1 MKTNRFSF
9 IPIILT
15 ILVFVVSAWLVIPN
29 LTKQNIEGEGVSSA
43 YGSDAVKGEVTQIL
57 EEGMVTL
64 GEVEQPYQIVLV
76 KVLEGEYTGELLPI
90 EYGKRQVLASPIQ
103 MKIGETVYISVAV
116 RPDTGAVRGFFMD
129 FDRARSILMLFLI
142 FLFFSILISGW
153 KGVRSVIG
161 IGFSMTFIV
170 FYIIPNILDC
180 QDPVIT
186 SIIGAFIFLS
196 ISQFLVYGWNLKTHA
211 AVMGILLSLVITGL
225 LSSFFVDFTRLT
237 GFGDE
242 NILFLSQMVQN
253 LNLRGLLL
261 AGMLIGSLGVLDDLV
276 ISQASAVFELRAANN
291 QLGFKFLYK
300 RAMNIGKDHVA
311 ATVNTLVLAYA
322 GASLPMLLLF
332 TISNQDPT
340 VLVNLSFIAEEVVRT
355 LVGSIGL
362 FLSVPLTTALAAL
375 IATQHHK
382 YPWITKYFGPD
393 NQWDEVHFH

>member
-15 ILVFVVSAWLVIPN
+15 ILVFAVSAWLVIPN

-64 GEVEQPYQIVLV
+64 GEVEQPYQIVMV

-129 FDRARSILMLFLI
+129 FDRAGSILILFLI

-161 IGFSMTFIV
+161 IGFSMIIIV
-170 FYIIPNILDC
+170 FYIIPNILDG